1 MTKSYGNHGKI
12 VHRPY
17 SSYISSIGNLTG
29 TLSSSPCQLRLGVV
43 LRHLSLSPYNLINK
57 RKVTAFV
64 DDVLVGIETK
74 EGHDEIVEEI
84 LKRLEENNLYI
95 KLEKYIWKARE
106 IGFLEV
112 VIEPNGIE
120 MEKEKMDGVLS

>member
-1 MTKSYGNHGKI
+1 MTKSHGNHGKI

-17 SSYISSIGNLTG
+17 SSCISSIGNLTG

-120 MEKEKMDGVLS
+120 IEKEKMDGVLS

>member
-1 MTKSYGNHGKI
+1 MTKSHGNHGKI
-12 VHRPY
+12 VYRPY
-17 SSYISSIGNLTG
+17 SSCISSIGNLTG